1 MFQIK
6 YLNGEFLVN
15 SFVMNNLSS
24 PVADVSNKLSGIDE
38 ELQSD
43 VSYENNI
50 KFKKSVVLRN

>member
-43 VSYENNI
+43 VSHENNI
-50 KFKKSVVLRN
+50 EFKKVLF